1 MANYPK
7 PQKTIIIQVIN
18 ADTYGTYFDY
28 WFGTQRLK
36 RGCDELHTIWSGP
49 PPTPEALDD

>member
-7 PQKTIIIQVIN
+7 PQKTIIIREIN
-18 ADTYGTYFDY
+18 ADTYETYFDY
-28 WFGTQRLK
+28 WFDTQRLK

-49 PPTPEALDD
+49 PPKPHD